1 MVSTV
6 ILPST
11 NLSVAVKDE
20 WRSSLF
26 ENRRISSATG
36 KGKTVAE
43 VSHSLR
49 SREIFDVLH

>member
-1 MVSTV
+1 VVSTV